1 MQKNAHLSAGVA
13 VTIAAIHPSSIKSLA
28 ICVAAATIGSLVSDI
43 DVTTS
48 ESHKDLSKILA
59 ISTIVIFLCT
69 ILEATLHVGI
79 YNYILTQTNLNRIL
93 IGVLSF
99 LLVCSYGMHT
109 SHRTF
114 MHSIPAIIIL
124 STSLYIALPSAV
136 IPFVIAMISH
146 IFLDIFNR
154 RNIQILYPLKKPK
167 IALKLCPA
175 DGKVNKII
183 FKISTFVIVAE
194 LGIFI
199 TMVYIVR

>member
-13 VTIAAIHPSSIKSLA
+13 VTIAATQPSSIKGLA
-28 ICVAAATIGSLVSDI
+28 ICVTAATIGSLISDI

-59 ISTIVIFLCT
+59 ISTLAIFLCA

-79 YNYILTQTNLNRIL
+79 YNYILNQTNLSRIL
-93 IGVLSF
+93 IGILSF

-114 MHSIPAIIIL
+114 MHSIPAIVIL
-124 STSLYIALPSAV
+124 GAIVYIALPSAV
-136 IPFVIAMISH
+136 FPFVIAMISH
-146 IFLDIFNR
+146 IFLDVFNR
-154 RNIQILYPLKKPK
+154 RKIQILYPLKKPK
-167 IALKLCPA
+167 IALKLCPP
-175 DGKVNKII
+175 DGKVNKMI
-183 FKISTFVIVAE
+183 FKISSFVIAAE

-199 TMVYIVR
+199 AMVYIVR